1 MGEADG
7 IREIAVGTV
16 KLIRRSK
23 TREAWRDSKWWLA
36 TGYCTYG
43 KAKLTSVSKER
54 TEVTMVRYYE

>member
-23 TREAWRDSKWWLA
+23 TREAWRDSQSRKKGLILRM
-36 TGYCTYG
+36 
-43 KAKLTSVSKER
+43 LT
-54 TEVTMVRYYE
+54 